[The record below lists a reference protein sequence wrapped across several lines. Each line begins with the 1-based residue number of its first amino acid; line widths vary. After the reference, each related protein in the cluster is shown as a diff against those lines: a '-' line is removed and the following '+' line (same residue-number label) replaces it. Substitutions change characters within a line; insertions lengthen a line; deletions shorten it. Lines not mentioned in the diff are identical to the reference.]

1 MNGIKDE
8 IAVSIM
14 RTVDFFQ
21 EVMKNSQEKESKET
35 NAIFA
40 EINRNMADAALKNLA
55 LIYDLNTKQLEKTY
69 AQSILMDNEMEISW
83 RIKAIKSLG

>member
-55 LIYDLNTKQLEKTY
+55 LIYDLNTEQLEKTY